1 VSEPAPQNPAEP
13 TEPTALTELTEP
25 TDPAGPT
32 EPTRPAEPL
41 EPAEPADPAQELV
54 YEVDETDT
62 VLRVVRRGELT
73 DRALRHRSVAVL
85 FRTADGRVLV
95 HRRAAVKRVFP
106 QYYDMFVA
114 GMVPA
119 GESYDETARRE
130 AAEEIGAVDPV
141 LVRVGKYRFDDEA
154 VPQWSTLY
162 EAELTGPVVP
172 QESEIEWFGLMTE
185 AELAAALDEL
195 PFCTDSAAL
204 YRHVYLGVPQGSIS
218 S

>member
-1 VSEPAPQNPAEP
+1 MSEPAPQNPAELP
-13 TEPTALTELTEP
+13 
-25 TDPAGPT
+25 
-32 EPTRPAEPL
+32 
-41 EPAEPADPAQELV
+41 DPAQELV
-54 YEVDETDT
+54 YEVDEADA
-62 VLRVVRRGELT
+62 VLRTVRRGELT
-73 DRALRHRSVAVL
+73 DKALRHRSVAIL
-85 FRTADGRVLV
+85 FRAPDGRVLV

-130 AAEEIGAVDPV
+130 AGEEIGAVDPV
-141 LVRVGKYRFDDEA
+141 LTRIGKYRFDDDA

-172 QESEIEWFGLMTE
+172 QESEIEWFGLMTGE
-185 AELAAALDEL
+185 ELARALEEL
-195 PFCTDSAAL
+195 PFCVDSAAL
-204 YRHVYLGVPQGSIS
+204 YRHVYLGVPQDSIS